1 MVRGTWALP
10 GPGVEPEPPALAGR
24 LFTTEHRG
32 SPTLCFYWFGSSLA
46 DPSMTEK
53 KVLKSPTTDICTHRN
68 EYTKCISA
76 YSGILFSLKKEEI
89 LTCAIT

>member
-1 MVRGTWALP
+1 MYTREECIYFVIGWNVVPMFVMSAWLI
-10 GPGVEPEPPALAGR
+10 VL
-24 LFTTEHRG
+24 
-32 SPTLCFYWFGSSLA
+32 YKSSLSLLIFYLVILNII
-46 DPSMTEK
+46 DND
-53 KVLKSPTTDICTHRN
+53 VLKSPTTDICTHRN